1 MKRMLSYA
9 VAFAL
14 VLSCMLCGS
23 VSSAENEVLL
33 TEPVNLSLASGVN
46 SFVNGTHSGH
56 QTRVVHTSHGDY
68 IAYLSDA
75 IIDNGVL
82 TLNEFSILKV
92 LDGEVTLLYQDY
104 VNYDSSS
111 ISIFADENEEVYAA
125 TLNGNKF
132 NSLPGSVE
140 SANLAIW
147 HVDTET
153 DSVTGYT
160 ATLSFNITNGYGYAQ
175 PVMDAVNNKIY
186 ALFSGGDEPGELAWF
201 IFDIATMS
209 WESEKYSIELPTRY
223 CYHYAYADGKG
234 GIVLVNE
241 QDRKAGL
248 AGYPEILTAPLWPAN
263 YVWDKLD
270 MFCIPDMYDDSVFYM
285 HSVQDADY
293 SRVIDLDGDGKYDSE
308 EERKTNVYPG
318 VSNNFSGD
326 VFMDA
331 SGRIH
336 VLYTVQFF
344 RAAYDRKTM
353 EETQWHKVF
362 DVSDPANVKLLY
374 TEQLIFDGYNAE
386 EGKANPYNFRMAQD
400 NAQGTLYIV
409 AIRAGTDD
417 ASGRL
422 LLYELTET
430 DDGCDYTL
438 VYRSERLSDNEI
450 STGMCI
456 SGPRSLS
463 VNDNTVSVMF
473 HTDGG
478 HYVTGSN
485 ESHDTRDWNY
495 MTLTLPTV

>member
-1 MKRMLSYA
+1 MLSYA

-160 ATLSFNITNGYGYAQ
+160 ATLSFNITNGYG
-175 PVMDAVNNKIY
+175 
-186 ALFSGGDEPGELAWF
+186 
-201 IFDIATMS
+201 
-209 WESEKYSIELPTRY
+209 
-223 CYHYAYADGKG
+223 
-234 GIVLVNE
+234 
-241 QDRKAGL
+241 
-248 AGYPEILTAPLWPAN
+248 
-263 YVWDKLD
+263 
-270 MFCIPDMYDDSVFYM
+270 
-285 HSVQDADY
+285 
-293 SRVIDLDGDGKYDSE
+293 
-308 EERKTNVYPG
+308 
-318 VSNNFSGD
+318 
-326 VFMDA
+326 
-331 SGRIH
+331 
-336 VLYTVQFF
+336 
-344 RAAYDRKTM
+344 
-353 EETQWHKVF
+353 
-362 DVSDPANVKLLY
+362 
-374 TEQLIFDGYNAE
+374 
-386 EGKANPYNFRMAQD
+386 
-400 NAQGTLYIV
+400 
-409 AIRAGTDD
+409 
-417 ASGRL
+417 
-422 LLYELTET
+422 
-430 DDGCDYTL
+430 
-438 VYRSERLSDNEI
+438 
-450 STGMCI
+450 
-456 SGPRSLS
+456 
-463 VNDNTVSVMF
+463 
-473 HTDGG
+473 
-478 HYVTGSN
+478 
-485 ESHDTRDWNY
+485 
-495 MTLTLPTV
+495 